1 MNQEGLG
8 MNNFKDKLNDFF
20 FLTEEEIEDQDAEE
34 VNEAS
39 TNTHDNP
46 APAQQEKTPR
56 VENYMQKKS
65 GGENV
70 VAINQKQSLQKPQI
84 TIVELRLYSEV
95 QEVAD
100 YLLSSQSVIL
110 NFRRMDNEQA
120 AKMIDFLMGVTYA
133 VKGDIQRLDEE
144 LFICTPQSVTVNGS
158 DLSEYTD
165 SLL

>member
-1 MNQEGLG
+1 

-70 VAINQKQSLQKPQI
+70 VEIGRAH
-84 TIVELRLYSEV
+84 V
-95 QEVAD
+95 
-100 YLLSSQSVIL
+100 
-110 NFRRMDNEQA
+110 
-120 AKMIDFLMGVTYA
+120 
-133 VKGDIQRLDEE
+133 
-144 LFICTPQSVTVNGS
+144 
-158 DLSEYTD
+158 
-165 SLL
+165 